1 MSRIPG
7 WWKKAAAAALIAAA
21 AWFLFAT
28 IRDNWAQVRRY
39 PWQVDGVLLAASV
52 VALVAVLAWGVFVWS
67 LVLRRFEHPPVRL
80 GTLQRIWFLSNLAR
94 YIPGSVFQ
102 FVTAAQLSRSS
113 GLSPGVLL
121 TSLLVHTAL
130 SLLAAVVVSAWTLA
144 SSSFPT
150 LPALWVGLGV
160 TLTAVLMVNPR
171 LLNGVFTLVS
181 QVAKRQ
187 VTRWNGSWAYG
198 VALLCAG
205 ILSWVLYGGA
215 YWLFVRALTPVGA
228 GAIPV
233 LTGVNA
239 LSFVA
244 GFLTPL
250 PGGIG
255 PREAAMTALLKG
267 VLPAGVAGVIAVAA
281 RLWNVAGE
289 VIGGLMVVA
298 LWRGGATEDGTAVAS
313 SDPAEAPRTS

>member
-1 MSRIPG
+1 MSKLPG

-28 IRDNWAQVRRY
+28 IRDNWAQVRQH
-39 PWQVDGVLLAASV
+39 PWQVNGVLLGASV
-52 VALVAVLAWGVFVWS
+52 AALVAVLAWGVFVWS
-67 LVLRRFEHPPVRL
+67 LVLRRFEHAPVKL

-113 GLSPGVLL
+113 GLSAGVLL

-150 LPALWVGLGV
+150 LPALWIGAGV
-160 TLTAVLMVNPR
+160 TACAVMMVHPR
-171 LLNGVFTLVS
+171 LLNGVFALVT
-181 QVAKRQ
+181 QIAKRQ
-187 VTRWNGSWAYG
+187 VVRWNGSWAYG

-205 ILSWVLYGGA
+205 TLSWVLYGGA
-215 YWLFVRALTPVGA
+215 YYLFIRSLTPVGVD
-228 GAIPV
+228 AIPV

-255 PREAAMTALLKG
+255 PREAAMTALLHG

-289 VIGGLMVVA
+289 VIGGLIVVA
-298 LWRGGATEDGTAVAS
+298 LWRGRAREDGTAIAP
-313 SDPAEAPRTS
+313 SDPAEAPGRS